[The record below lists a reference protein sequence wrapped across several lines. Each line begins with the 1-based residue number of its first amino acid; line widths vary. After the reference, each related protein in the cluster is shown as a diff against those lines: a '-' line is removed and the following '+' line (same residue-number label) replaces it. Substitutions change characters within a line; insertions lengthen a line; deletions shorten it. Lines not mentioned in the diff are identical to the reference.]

1 MANILTVIRI
11 LCSIALLFFS
21 PFSKTFYALYITAGL
36 SDMLDGPVARKT
48 RTTSDLGSKLDSIAD
63 IIFVTASLIKL
74 LPIISIEKWLYVWI
88 SLIAVIKVINIVS
101 ALIMYKRIIFLHTIL
116 NKITGLLAFILP
128 LTLPILDLRY
138 STPIVCTVATIAA
151 IQEGHYIRTGNIL
164 K

>member
-1 MANILTVIRI
+1 MANIITVIRI
-11 LCSIALLFFS
+11 LCSITLLFVS
-21 PFSKTFYALYITAGL
+21 PFSKSFYALYITAGL

-48 RTTSDLGSKLDSIAD
+48 GTTSTFGSKLDSIAD

-74 LPIISIEKWLYVWI
+74 LPILNIEKWLYVWI

-101 ALIMYKRIIFLHTIL
+101 GLIMYKRIIFLHTIL

-128 LTLPILDLRY
+128 LTLPILALSY
-138 STPIVCTVATIAA
+138 TAPVICTVATIAA
-151 IQEGHYIRTGNIL
+151 IQEGHYILTGNIL